1 MGKTNKSWHEQNRM
15 PKNAKLQQRIA
26 WHLAHAKACGCRP
39 VPPSI
44 LQLLP
49 KEDEQSIGT

>member
-1 MGKTNKSWHEQNRM
+1 MGKTNKFWHEQNPM
-15 PKNAKLQQRIA
+15 PKNATLQQRIA
-26 WHLAHAKACGCRP
+26 WHLSHTQACGCRP
-39 VPPSI
+39 IPPSI

>member
-1 MGKTNKSWHEQNRM
+1 MGKTNKSWHEQNPM
-15 PKNAKLQQRIA
+15 PKNATLQQRIA